1 MGLKGL
7 KTFKGRNN
15 LLNDAEQ
22 IDVGIV
28 NGEVHKH
35 RSCSAVKPQVLLEEN
50 FNFRAHFDCMLWTN
64 TKVITTANQIKR
76 NITRNQWKLK
86 VETSNLL
93 ETRENTRNQVAFV
106 FKLHLIS

>member
-50 FNFRAHFDCMLWTN
+50 FNFRAHFDRMLWTN
-64 TKVITTANQIKR
+64 TKVITTADQIKR
-76 NITRNQWKLK
+76 NTTRNQWKLK

-93 ETRENTRNQVAFV
+93 EARENTRDQVAFV

>member
-35 RSCSAVKPQVLLEEN
+35 CSCSAVKPQVLLEE
-50 FNFRAHFDCMLWTN
+50 NFRAHFDCMLWTN

-76 NITRNQWKLK
+76 NTTRNQWKLK
-86 VETSNLL
+86 VE
-93 ETRENTRNQVAFV
+93 NTRDQVAFV

>member
-35 RSCSAVKPQVLLEEN
+35 CSCSAVKPQVLLEEN
-50 FNFRAHFDCMLWTN
+50 FNFRAHFDRMLWTN
-64 TKVITTANQIKR
+64 TKVITTADQIKR
-76 NITRNQWKLK
+76 NTTRNQWKLK

-93 ETRENTRNQVAFV
+93 EARENTRDQVAFV